1 MKTQL
6 IAFTTATAIALTGLS
21 AAPAQ
26 ASPEDNLVKFLV
38 GAVIIGAIV
47 NEVNRNNTATVKP
60 HTHYKRTNPTPRRHT
75 AFVTRG
81 KPAACKRSAYGKHG
95 LKVWFRKSCMA
106 KRGWEKHGNGVWHTH
121 R

>member
-1 MKTQL
+1 MKTQV
-6 IAFTTATAIALTGLS
+6 IAFTTAAAIALTSLT

-38 GAVIIGAIV
+38 GAAIIGAIV
-47 NEVNRNNTATVKP
+47 NEANKSNATTQQHNTYKKP
-60 HTHYKRTNPTPRRHT
+60 RPHKHRQT

-81 KPAACKRSAYGKHG
+81 KPAVCKRSAYGKNG